1 MFRKLLHP
9 TDFSDCSK
17 KAFEYVK
24 ALCESGISEEVVL
37 LHVVN
42 RKRVEAMAMGVAWFG
57 ETAYEFEEEFRER
70 LTKEAEEELKELEK
84 EIKCRVKTLVRYGNP
99 VKEIL
104 RVAEEEDVS
113 LIVVGSHGRSNFEEV
128 LLGSVSEELVRRAKA
143 PVLVVRRDVRLEE

>member
-9 TDFSDCSK
+9 TDFSECSA

-24 ALCESGISEEVVL
+24 ALCENGIAEEVVL

-42 RKRVEAMAMGVAWFG
+42 KKRVEAMAMGVAWFG
-57 ETAYEFEEEFRER
+57 ETALEFEEEFKDR
-70 LTKEAEEELKELEK
+70 LIKEAEEKLKKLSK
-84 EIKCRVKTLVRYGNP
+84 EVKCRVKTIVCYGNP

-104 RVAEEEDVS
+104 RVAEEEGVS
-113 LIVVGSHGRSNFEEV
+113 LIIVGSHGRSNFEEV

-143 PVLVVRRDVRLEE
+143 PVLVVRRDVKI